1 MNETMDQLRED
12 VRATAP
18 TPTLEFVARMDRA
31 VESGFAK
38 ERSERRPLERWSVWG
53 PAAALACTALVAVVV
68 GLASLDTGS
77 DDEGDAGVAAGGG
90 SAETAPAGQP
100 EGGEPLSTAGGDEG
114 GAGSEFNSG
123 EAAATPP
130 ASADALAPETRS
142 AAPAT
147 AQSDRVRGRDGN
159 RVVERSTRLELETAA
174 DKFQETADEV
184 LQVADDSG
192 SIVQSSRVSERDGK
206 AFARYDLRVPSSR
219 LDETLAELTRLAHVT
234 SRSSSSQDITRAYV
248 SATDR
253 LDDARAER
261 NALLKALEK
270 ADTDV
275 EAEAI
280 RRQIA
285 LARNRI
291 AIAERDVEALERRA
305 DRAKVS
311 VTLRSTGK
319 RSEEDGGAWT
329 PGDAFADAGRI
340 LQVAAGVVVVTAAA
354 LLPVA
359 ILALLAWIA
368 VRAVWRRRREA
379 ALDAG

>member
-18 TPTLEFVARMDRA
+18 APTLEFTERMDRA

-38 ERSERRPLERWSVWG
+38 EQSPRAARRPLERWSLWG

-68 GLASLDTGS
+68 GLASLDNGG
-77 DDEGDAGVAAGGG
+77 DDEGAGGEGGSG
-90 SAETAPAGQP
+90 SAPAQVEPEVDALQSGGGDDGASFKSGGNDYSAQLAPPTGVQ
-100 EGGEPLSTAGGDEG
+100 SAGGN
-114 GAGSEFNSG
+114 ASG
-123 EAAATPP
+123 QR
-130 ASADALAPETRS
+130 RS
-142 AAPAT
+142 
-147 AQSDRVRGRDGN
+147 RGRRGN
-159 RVVERSTRLELETAA
+159 RVVERRTRLELETAA
-174 DKFQETADEV
+174 DEFQDTADQI
-184 LQVADDSG
+184 LQLADESG
-192 SIVQSSRVSERDGK
+192 SIVQSSRVSEEDGR
-206 AFARYDLRVPSSR
+206 AFARYDLRVPSSQ
-219 LDETLAELTRLAHVT
+219 LDDTLADLTKIAHVT
-234 SRSSSSQDITRAYV
+234 SRSASSQDITRSYV

-261 NALLKALEK
+261 DALLKALEK

-291 AIAERDVEALERRA
+291 AIAQRDVEALQRRA
-305 DRAKVS
+305 DRARVS
-311 VTLRSTGK
+311 VTLRSTGE
-319 RSEEDGGAWT
+319 RSEDEGGAWT
-329 PGDAFADAGRI
+329 PGDALDDAGRI
-340 LQVAAGVVVVTAAA
+340 LEVATGVVVVTAAA

-359 ILALLAWIA
+359 ILGLLAGLAARA
-368 VRAVWRRRREA
+368 VRRRRREA

>member
-1 MNETMDQLRED
+1 MNETMDELRED

-18 TPTLEFVARMDRA
+18 QPTLEFVERMDRA
-31 VESGFAK
+31 VEWGFAK
-38 ERSERRPLERWSVWG
+38 DKSPRRSPRRPMERWSVWG

-68 GLASLDTGS
+68 GLASLDNG
-77 DDEGDAGVAAGGG
+77 DDD
-90 SAETAPAGQP
+90 
-100 EGGEPLSTAGGDEG
+100 
-114 GAGSEFNSG
+114 SG
-123 EAAATPP
+123 EAGYAAPAAVEPDSGGGGASPGNGGGGNDFSAVPPPAASAEESTGQFGTPP
-130 ASADALAPETRS
+130 ARRA
-142 AAPAT
+142 
-147 AQSDRVRGRDGN
+147 RGRGRGDN
-159 RVVERSTRLELETAA
+159 RVVERRTKLELETAA
-174 DKFQETADEV
+174 DEFQDTADEI
-184 LQVADDSG
+184 LQIADDSG
-192 SIVQSSRVSERDGK
+192 AIVQSSRVSESDGK

-219 LDETLAELTRLAHVT
+219 LDDTLADLTKVAHVT

-261 NALLKALEK
+261 DALLKALEK

-291 AIAERDVEALERRA
+291 AIAQRDVEALQRRA
-305 DRAKVS
+305 DRTKVA

-319 RSEEDGGAWT
+319 QSEDEGGAWT
-329 PGDAFADAGRI
+329 PGDAIDDAGRI
-340 LQVAAGVVVVTAAA
+340 LEVATGVVVVTAAA

-359 ILALLAWIA
+359 ILGLLAGLAARA
-368 VRAVWRRRREA
+368 VRRRRREA

>member
-1 MNETMDQLRED
+1 MNETMDELRED
-12 VRATAP
+12 VRATGPA
-18 TPTLEFVARMDRA
+18 PTLEFAERMDRA

-38 ERSERRPLERWSVWG
+38 ERPQRRPMERWGLWG

-77 DDEGDAGVAAGGG
+77 DDEASMGGG
-90 SAETAPAGQP
+90 GGGGTELLSRGEDESGGGAAPAPARPQ
-100 EGGEPLSTAGGDEG
+100 LSQGTR
-114 GAGSEFNSG
+114 
-123 EAAATPP
+123 
-130 ASADALAPETRS
+130 ADDAAPETRR
-142 AAPAT
+142 A
-147 AQSDRVRGRDGN
+147 RGRGDN
-159 RVVERSTRLELETAA
+159 RVVERRTKLELETAA
-174 DKFQETADEV
+174 DEFQDTADEL
-184 LQVADDSG
+184 LQIADDSG
-192 SIVQSSRVSERDGK
+192 AIVQSSRVSESDGK

-219 LDETLAELTRLAHVT
+219 LDDTLADLTKVAHVT

-261 NALLKALEK
+261 DALLKALER

-291 AIAERDVEALERRA
+291 AIARRDVEALQRRA
-305 DRAKVS
+305 DRTRVS
-311 VTLRSTGK
+311 VTLRSTGEK
-319 RSEEDGGAWT
+319 SEDEGGAWT
-329 PGDAFADAGRI
+329 PGDAIGDAGRI
-340 LQVAAGVVVVTAAA
+340 LEVAAGVLVVTAAA

-359 ILALLAWIA
+359 ILGLLAGLTA
-368 VRAVWRRRREA
+368 RTVRRRRREA

>member
-18 TPTLEFVARMDRA
+18 SPSLEFTSRMDRA
-31 VESGFAK
+31 VESGFARDAR
-38 ERSERRPLERWSVWG
+38 ERETRRWSLWA

-68 GLASLDTGS
+68 GLASLDTG
-77 DDEGDAGVAAGGG
+77 DDEQGGMVDG
-90 SAETAPAGQP
+90 SAMQSEPAPAR
-100 EGGEPLSTAGGDEG
+100 SGDEG
-114 GAGSEFNSG
+114 GS
-123 EAAATPP
+123 AAAPPP
-130 ASADALAPETRS
+130 AESV
-142 AAPAT
+142 APADGQYLREFGSGGNRR
-147 AQSDRVRGRDGN
+147 ARGRDGN
-159 RVVERSTRLELETAA
+159 GVVERRTALELETGA
-174 DKFQETADEV
+174 DAFDDDADEI
-184 LQVADDSG
+184 LRIADDTG

-219 LDETLAELTRLAHVT
+219 LDQTLADLTRVAHVT
-234 SRSSSSQDITRAYV
+234 SRSSSSEDITRAYV

-261 NALLKALEK
+261 DALLKALEK

-285 LARNRI
+285 LARSRI
-291 AIAERDVEALERRA
+291 AIAQRDVEALERRA
-305 DRAKVS
+305 DRTKVTI
-311 VTLRSTGK
+311 TLRSTGK
-319 RSEEDGGAWT
+319 RAEDDGGAWT
-329 PGDAFADAGRI
+329 PGDALNDAARI
-340 LQVAAGVVVVTAAA
+340 LEVATGVVVVTAAA

-359 ILALLAWIA
+359 ILALLAA
-368 VRAVWRRRREA
+368 LAARTVRRRRREA